1 MKKYLKIHPSDS
13 VAVALTPLKSGTVL
27 SSEGES
33 ITLLENIPQG
43 HKFALKDI
51 PAGSKILKYGAPIG
65 VAKESISKGTW
76 IHTQHEDRTWRL
88 TYLYLSERTL

>member
-33 ITLLENIPQG
+33 ITLLENIPPQ
-43 HKFALKDI
+43 DI
-51 PAGSKILKYGAPIG
+51 
-65 VAKESISKGTW
+65 W
-76 IHTQHEDRTWRL
+76 
-88 TYLYLSERTL
+88 